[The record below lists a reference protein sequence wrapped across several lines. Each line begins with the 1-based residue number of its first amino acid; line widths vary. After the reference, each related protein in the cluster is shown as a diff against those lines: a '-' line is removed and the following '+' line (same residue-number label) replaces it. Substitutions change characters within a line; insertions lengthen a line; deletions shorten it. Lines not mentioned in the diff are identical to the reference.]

1 MAEVQQ
7 DQGIGRRIT
16 RYGTIL
22 AVTGILCK
30 ILLLIYTV
38 WAVDVLGK
46 EGFGRIEYFIEMA
59 IIFTVLVDFGME
71 QTITRELARRREELP
86 QLVHPLMLFRL
97 LVTIGGAILMALF
110 LRLTAKP
117 EHTWLLIGCAILYYF
132 IVSHVMLIRAYVR
145 SCEWL
150 GYEGTANLLD
160 KMVHIG
166 LAFAVLWL
174 LPSLPLIML
183 CYSAGALV
191 SLLIY
196 IYVIIRHLGWKIT
209 PFSLSLGI
217 TWQALAVP
225 IGLSAACILLLHR
238 QDTAMVNWIRGDEET
253 GLYRAPYRFL
263 EGLFLFPQVL
273 AIAAYPVFSKLFHE
287 QRPFIQTAAD
297 LLRGLFML
305 SLPITIGGTMVA
317 ADMMHTLTPELGTAG
332 GWVFMILLWSLP
344 FIYANFL
351 LGTILNAT
359 DRQRDNLIASAAGLI
374 CNAVLNI
381 PAIFLWGA
389 YGASIT
395 TVLSQ
400 GMYCLI
406 MFAYLRHYSLIQ
418 GVWSYSILLL
428 SCVVMA
434 LVLYLVEYPWFIE
447 VLIGAAVYC
456 FLMVSLRGIT
466 LHELKNLKRVVSKN

>member
-1 MAEVQQ
+1 M
-7 DQGIGRRIT
+7 
-16 RYGTIL
+16 
-22 AVTGILCK
+22 
-30 ILLLIYTV
+30 
-38 WAVDVLGK
+38 LGK

-217 TWQALAVP
+217 TQAR
-225 IGLSAACILLLHR
+225 GSHR
-238 QDTAMVNWIRGDEET
+238 LVGCLYPAST
-253 GLYRAPYRFL
+253 GR
-263 EGLFLFPQVL
+263 
-273 AIAAYPVFSKLFHE
+273 
-287 QRPFIQTAAD
+287 
-297 LLRGLFML
+297 
-305 SLPITIGGTMVA
+305 
-317 ADMMHTLTPELGTAG
+317 
-332 GWVFMILLWSLP
+332 
-344 FIYANFL
+344 
-351 LGTILNAT
+351 
-359 DRQRDNLIASAAGLI
+359 
-374 CNAVLNI
+374 I
-381 PAIFLWGA
+381 PRW
-389 YGASIT
+389 
-395 TVLSQ
+395 
-400 GMYCLI
+400 
-406 MFAYLRHYSLIQ
+406 
-418 GVWSYSILLL
+418 
-428 SCVVMA
+428 
-434 LVLYLVEYPWFIE
+434 
-447 VLIGAAVYC
+447 
-456 FLMVSLRGIT
+456 
-466 LHELKNLKRVVSKN
+466 